1 MKREDL
7 TGRQFGKLT
16 AVRYIGNSKWECRC
30 ECGEIAHVKADNL
43 KSGNSKSCGKC
54 IRVSEKSRKKMS
66 ESAKK
71 RGMPESVRI
80 KGRAVKS
87 STPGGGRFETNRNA
101 KEWHLISPSGQEY
114 HISNLLLFVRDH
126 AEMFGVDGKDDK
138 KFKYI
143 LQQFS
148 VLKWH
153 MKNDGKQTSC
163 CGGWRMVIPEDDR
176 INKYKK

>member
-7 TGRQFGKLT
+7 TGQRFGYLT
-16 AVRYIGNSKWECRC
+16 AVRYLGKSKWECRC
-30 ECGEIAHVKADNL
+30 DCGKVSHVKADNL

-54 IRVSEKSRKKMS
+54 RRDSS
-66 ESAKK
+66 K
-71 RGMPESVRI
+71 RGVMPESVRQ

-101 KEWHLISPSGQEY
+101 KQWHLISPSGQEY

-138 KFKYI
+138 KCKYI

-163 CGGWRMVIPEDDR
+163 CGGWRIVIPEDDR
-176 INKYKK
+176 INKYK